1 MKCYAFPD
9 RATFLGLCDTLGWLS
24 EVTEESPEA
33 SLIAYTSD
41 RAIDEVGP
49 VQTLPGTYDEEGVEL
64 TPPTYDNRHHVNLMG
79 EAPEEWDTYLIVVNS
94 PSRIFAGSP
103 GPVPGDEV
111 LEEIAQS

>member
-1 MKCYAFPD
+1 MYCYRFPD

-49 VQTLPGTYDEEGVEL
+49 VQTTPGTYDEEGNEL
-64 TPPTYDNRHHVNLMG
+64 TAPVFDTCHHVNLQG
-79 EAPEEWDTYLIVVNS
+79 EHPVEFDPYVVVVS
-94 PSRIFAGSP
+94 TPHRQFAGSN
-103 GPVPGDEV
+103 GPSADPNAPAEPVE
-111 LEEIAQS
+111 